1 MKRWRVAHFGSPD
14 EAERYL
20 NGLSIEPDQIKGI
33 YPQPPSSECS
43 AGVILVCWLSPHQQ
57 RVEQL
62 RRRPRTEDDTLSTA
76 EPRGRG
82 GRDSGASKRS
92 DTFPESER
100 GEPRASR
107 HHDADDE

>member
-33 YPQPPSSECS
+33 YPQPPSSESS

-62 RRRPRTEDDTLSTA
+62 RRQPRTEDDALSA
-76 EPRGRG
+76 SEPRSRG
-82 GRDSGASKRS
+82 SRDAGASKPS
-92 DTFPESER
+92 DPVGEPER

-107 HHDADDE
+107 HHEVEDP